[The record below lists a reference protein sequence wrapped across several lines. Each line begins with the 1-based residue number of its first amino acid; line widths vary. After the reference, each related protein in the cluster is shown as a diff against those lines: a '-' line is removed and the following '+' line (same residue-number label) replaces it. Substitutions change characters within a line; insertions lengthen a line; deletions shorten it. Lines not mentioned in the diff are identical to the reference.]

1 MVVVSY
7 VHRLLSLN
15 ETLCHVREQ
24 TKPLV
29 FSLSL
34 ARSFSLAWLG
44 HIYLSKKIGSAMSCV
59 LEVTQSPLH
68 RWIMS
73 ISPGPQNHRRISR
86 SPSSLPYEPNNMCVP
101 QNWNCATLKFN
112 AKVHVVN
119 GRHAL
124 ALRWWEVGPIVAWH
138 MHRMCM
144 WAGFILAKFALAKLK
159 SRTEVWGPE

>member
-1 MVVVSY
+1 MCTGF
-7 VHRLLSLN
+7 SLWMKRSAMW
-15 ETLCHVREQ
+15 ESKQSRWFSL
-24 TKPLV
+24 
-29 FSLSL
+29 SLSL

-68 RWIMS
+68 CWIMS

-86 SPSSLPYEPNNMCVP
+86 SPSSLPYEPNMCVP

-112 AKVHVVN
+112 AKIHVVN

-124 ALRWWEVGPIVAWH
+124 SRSAVVVGGPNCSLTH
-138 MHRMCM
+138 EPCM
-144 WAGFILAKFALAKLK
+144 WAGLILAKFTLAKLK